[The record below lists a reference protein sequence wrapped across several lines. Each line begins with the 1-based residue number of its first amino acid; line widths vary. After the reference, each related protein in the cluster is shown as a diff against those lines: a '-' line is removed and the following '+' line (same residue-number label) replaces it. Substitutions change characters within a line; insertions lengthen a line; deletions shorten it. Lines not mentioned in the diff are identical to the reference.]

1 MPTRKAFIERVLRQ
15 IYNGHPPDDAN
26 ITTGL
31 VSAWLNDAIGLA
43 AKQCYVES
51 VKLDGIAYV
60 NDSFY
65 TRFKGLSV
73 VSDERFLYKVTLP
86 QVPIGLGRNEAIA
99 SVQFKD
105 GDGQVSLPCI
115 PLSSAQRGY
124 YQSLKPIP
132 NKICYYTEGAYLY
145 AVSALPLHNYTAQ
158 VSMVSAGLSSDLDS
172 PMSVP
177 DDYFPVIVGYIR
189 EQLLTQKAQPQD
201 VSNDGQDIK

>member
-1 MPTRKAFIERVLRQ
+1 MPSRRHFCERVLRQ
-15 IYNGHPPDDAN
+15 IYGGQPSDDAQ
-26 ITTGL
+26 ITVGL
-31 VSAWLNDAIGLA
+31 VSSYLNDAIGLA

-51 VKLDGIAYV
+51 VKLDGVAYV

-105 GDGQVSLPCI
+105 GDGQVSLPCV

-132 NKICYYTEGAYLY
+132 NKICFYTEGAHLY
-145 AVSALPLHNYTAQ
+145 AVSSLPLHNYTCQ
-158 VSMVSAGLSSDLDS
+158 VSMVSAGVSSDMDS

>member
-1 MPTRKAFIERVLRQ
+1 MTRRHFCERVLRQ
-15 IYNGHPPDDAN
+15 IYGGQPSDDAQ
-26 ITTGL
+26 ITVGL
-31 VSAWLNDAIGLA
+31 VSSYLNDAIGLA

-65 TRFKGLSV
+65 TRFKGLDV

-86 QVPIGLGRNEAIA
+86 QVPLGLGRNEAIA

-105 GDGQVSLPCI
+105 GNGQVSLPCI

-124 YQSLKPIP
+124 FQSLRPIP

-145 AVSALPLHNYTAQ
+145 AVSALPLHTYTAQ
-158 VSMVSAGLSSDLDS
+158 VSMVSAGVSSDLDS

-177 DDYFPVIVGYIR
+177 DDYFPVVVSYIR